1 MSQIAFSNRVNLK
14 YPLYTLIF
22 CLLIQANVAAQ
33 SSDLT
38 AIYAGQDETVSHLL
52 FTDDG
57 SGFSMSEAFHA
68 RNIDLNETYPHLTVS
83 GDFTGDGLD
92 EIALFE
98 DLLYT
103 PNMNPDFTSAV
114 VHVSRSQGNRFLPS
128 GSWFSIPD
136 SDLSFDH
143 VDFTVAGDYNTDG
156 FCDIALYYNDP
167 SSELLTIYVLQ
178 SDGSGFSDPI
188 VWYTCDR
195 SDFNFTALKFACP
208 GDFND
213 NENPDIAVF
222 YNYFGTAP
230 ETKQSVFIF
239 ESDGSAFSLLPVA
252 YDASKASYDFTN
264 MKFALPGDYNLDG
277 SSDMAVLHE
286 DPLDQDLIIT
296 VFEGSASGQ
305 LSPMDYNSFTDTE
318 PILTNVLH
326 AEAGDFTGDRAT
338 DLALFYDNT
347 DTGNQEILV
356 MESEISSFKT
366 PEIAYTAEA
375 GMLSMADITTVQSGS
390 FYHQPVVSVT
400 SWKDDSQ
407 GAISFTFDDGYKG
420 AFEHGGAELEAAGL
434 KGTFYI
440 FTDTSAI
447 YDGELASTSLVREY
461 KDKGHEVGSH
471 TANHANLGFLTE
483 SGDVDSLSQVLS
495 SSVELLNERF
505 DQYTTSMSIPFGSFR
520 YETLEYISQYF
531 YTARSSQFG
540 FNLATPYDF
549 FALKSWPIL
558 STTSPAYVDNLLA
571 IAETYGTYLPLMYHD
586 MLDEPFDEGSLIY
599 TYSRE
604 LFRETV
610 QDALNRELWIDT
622 HERIYKYIRQRNA
635 LKIKNLESGEMDS
648 QPGHLSFEADD
659 GLVDSIFNVEL
670 TLRVALPASWME
682 DTVTVGPEGEM
693 NYMKVKEDS
702 LGRFIHYD
710 CLPQA
715 GVSINVY
722 DGLWIG
728 TGLQD
733 RTTHPTLVKM
743 VAAPNPFHHE
753 TLITVTES
761 SNADAFLIIRD
772 MHGRIVQEI
781 REHTYQ
787 SYSFSRASLPPG
799 IYIVQLIDSGMQ
811 IASLKIMA
819 L

>member
-1 MSQIAFSNRVNLK
+1 MN
-14 YPLYTLIF
+14 
-22 CLLIQANVAAQ
+22 QANVVAQ
-33 SSDLT
+33 STDLA
-38 AIYAGQDETVSHLL
+38 AIYAGHDETVSHLL

-57 SGFSMSEAFHA
+57 SGFSMSEGFHA
-68 RNIDLNETYPHLTVS
+68 RSFDLAESLPHLTVS

-103 PNMNPDFTSAV
+103 PNMNPDFTCSV
-114 VHVSRSQGNRFLPS
+114 VQVSRSRGNRFLPS

-136 SDLSFDH
+136 TDLSFDY
-143 VDFTVAGDYNTDG
+143 VDFTVAGDYNLDG
-156 FCDIALYYNDP
+156 FCDIVLYYNDP
-167 SSELLTIYVLQ
+167 SSELLTIYLLQ

-195 SDFNFTALKFACP
+195 IDFNFTALKFACP

-213 NENPDIAVF
+213 NKKPDIAVF
-222 YNYFGTAP
+222 YNYFGSAP

-239 ESDGSAFSLLPVA
+239 ESNGSSFSLLPVA
-252 YDASKASYDFTN
+252 YDATKASYDFTN
-264 MKFALPGDYNLDG
+264 MRFALPGDYNLDG

-318 PILTNVLH
+318 PILTNVLR
-326 AEAGDFTGDRAT
+326 AEAGNFTGDTAR

-347 DTGNQEILV
+347 GTGSQEILV
-356 MESEISSFKT
+356 LESELSSFKA
-366 PEIAYTAEA
+366 PEIAYTVET
-375 GMLSMADITTVQSGS
+375 GTLLMADITTVQSGS
-390 FYHQPVVSVT
+390 FFHQPVLSVT
-400 SWKDDSQ
+400 TWKDDSQ
-407 GAISFTFDDGYKG
+407 GAVSFTFDDGYKG
-420 AFEHGGAELEAAGL
+420 SFEHGGAELEAAGL

-447 YDGELASTSLVREY
+447 YDGELASFNLVREY
-461 KDKGHEVGSH
+461 KDKGHEIASH
-471 TANHANLGFLTE
+471 TANHSNLGFLTE

-604 LFRETV
+604 LFSETV

-622 HERIYKYIRQRNA
+622 HERIYKYIRERNA
-635 LKIKNLESGEMDS
+635 LKIINLESGEMDS
-648 QPGHLSFEADD
+648 QPGHFSFEADD
-659 GLVDSIFNVEL
+659 ALSDSIFNVEL
-670 TLRVALPASWME
+670 TLRIALPASWME
-682 DTVTVGPEGEM
+682 DTVTVGPDGEM
-693 NYMKVKEDS
+693 NYIKVQEDS
-702 LGRFIHYD
+702 LGRFIHYNF
-710 CLPQA
+710 LPQA

-728 TGLQD
+728 TGLKD
-733 RTTHPTLVKM
+733 RISPPALVKM

-753 TLITVTES
+753 TLITVSES
-761 SNADAFLIIRD
+761 NIVDAVLIIRD
-772 MHGRIVQEI
+772 MHGRIVREI
-781 REHTYQ
+781 REHKDQTY
-787 SYSFSRASLPPG
+787 YLSRASLPPG
-799 IYIVQLIDSGMQ
+799 IYIAQLIESGIQ
-811 IASLKIMA
+811 ITSLKIMA
-819 L
+819 F

>member
-1 MSQIAFSNRVNLK
+1 MNHRSIVYILA
-14 YPLYTLIF
+14 F
-22 CLLIQANVAAQ
+22 CLALPAVSAAQ
-33 SSDLT
+33 STDLA
-38 AIYAGQDETVSHLL
+38 AIYAGHDETVSQLL

-57 SGFSMSEAFHA
+57 SGFSMTEAFQA
-68 RNIDLNETYPHLTVS
+68 RNADLNESHPHLTVS

-98 DLLYT
+98 DLLYK
-103 PNMNPDFTSAV
+103 PNMNPDFTCSV
-114 VHVSRSQGNRFLPS
+114 IQLSRSLGKSFLPS

-143 VDFTVAGDYNTDG
+143 VDFTVAGDYNLDG
-156 FCDIALYYNDP
+156 FCDIALLYNDHG
-167 SSELLTIYVLQ
+167 SELLTIYVLQ
-178 SDGSGFSDPI
+178 SDGSEFSDPI
-188 VWYTCDR
+188 AWYTCDR

-213 NENPDIAVF
+213 NDKPDIAVF

-239 ESDGSAFSLLPVA
+239 ESDGSAFSLMPVA
-252 YDASKASYDFTN
+252 YDATKTSYDFTN
-264 MKFALPGDYNLDG
+264 MKFAFPGDYNLDG

-318 PILTNVLH
+318 PILTSVLH
-326 AEAGDFTGDRAT
+326 AEAGNFSGDTAT

-347 DTGNQEILV
+347 GTGSQEILV
-356 MESEISSFKT
+356 LESELSSFKA

-375 GMLSMADITTVQSGS
+375 GTFLMSDIIAVQSGS
-390 FYHQPVVSVT
+390 FFHEPVVSVT
-400 SWKDDSQ
+400 TWKDDYQ
-407 GAISFTFDDGYKG
+407 GAVSFTFDDGYKG

-434 KGTFYI
+434 QGTFYI
-440 FTDTSAI
+440 FTDTSGI

-461 KDKGHEVGSH
+461 KDKGHEIASH

-483 SGDVDSLSQVLS
+483 SGDLDSLSQVLS

-505 DQYTTSMSIPFGSFR
+505 DQYTMSMSIPFGSFR
-520 YETLEYISQYF
+520 YETLDYISQYF
-531 YTARSSQFG
+531 YSARSSQFG

-549 FALKSWPIL
+549 YALKSWPIL
-558 STTSPAYVDNLLA
+558 STTSPVYVDNLLA
-571 IAETYGTYLPLMYHD
+571 IVETYGTYLPLMYHD
-586 MLDEPFDEGSLIY
+586 MLDEPFDVDSLIY

-622 HERIYKYIRQRNA
+622 HERIYKYIRERNA
-635 LKIKNLESGEMDS
+635 LKIFHLESDDMGA
-648 QPGHLSFEADD
+648 QPGHFSFEADD
-659 GLVDSIFNVEL
+659 GLVDSVFNVEL
-670 TLRVALPASWME
+670 TLKVSLPASWE
-682 DTVTVGPEGEM
+682 QDTVTVGPEGEM
-693 NYMKVKEDS
+693 KYMKVQEDS
-702 LGRFIHYD
+702 LGRFIHYN

-722 DGLWIG
+722 EGTWIG
-728 TGLQD
+728 TGWQD
-733 RTTHPTLVKM
+733 RIFHPASVQM

-753 TLITVTES
+753 TLITVSGS
-761 SNADAFLIIRD
+761 SAEDVCLIIRD

-781 REHTYQ
+781 REHTDKTYYL
-787 SYSFSRASLPPG
+787 SSASLPPG
-799 IYIVQLIDSGMQ
+799 IYIVQLIHSGMQ
-811 IASLKIMA
+811 IASLKIMS

>member
-1 MSQIAFSNRVNLK
+1 MNFK
-14 YPLYTLIF
+14 YPIYTLIF
-22 CLLIQANVAAQ
+22 CLLLPANVAAQ
-33 SSDLT
+33 SPDLA
-38 AIYAGQDETVSHLL
+38 AIYAGHDETVSHLL

-68 RNIDLNETYPHLTVS
+68 RNADLNESHPHLTVS

-103 PNMNPDFTSAV
+103 PNMNPEFTCSV
-114 VHVSRSQGNRFLPS
+114 VQVSRSKGNSFLPS

-136 SDLSFDH
+136 SDLSFDY
-143 VDFTVAGDYNTDG
+143 VDFTVAGDYNLDG
-156 FCDIALYYNDP
+156 FCDIALFYNDH

-195 SDFNFTALKFACP
+195 NDFNFTALKFACP

-213 NENPDIAVF
+213 NEEPDIAVF

-252 YDASKASYDFTN
+252 YDATKASYDFTN
-264 MKFALPGDYNLDG
+264 MKFALQGDYNLDG

-296 VFEGSASGQ
+296 VFEGSTAGQ

-318 PILTNVLH
+318 PLLTDVLH
-326 AEAGDFTGDRAT
+326 AEAGNFTGDTAT
-338 DLALFYDNT
+338 DLALFYDNAG
-347 DTGNQEILV
+347 TGSQEILV
-356 MESEISSFKT
+356 LESELGSFKA
-366 PEIAYTAEA
+366 PEIAYTDEA
-375 GMLSMADITTVQSGS
+375 GTLLMADITAVQSGS
-390 FYHQPVVSVT
+390 FFHLPVVSVT
-400 SWKDDSQ
+400 TWKNDSK
-407 GAISFTFDDGYKG
+407 GAVSFTFDDGYKG
-420 AFEHGGAELEAAGL
+420 AFENGGAELESAGM

-440 FTDTSAI
+440 FTDTSVI

-461 KDKGHEVGSH
+461 KDKGHQIASH
-471 TANHANLGFLTE
+471 TANHANLGFITA
-483 SGDVDSLSQVLS
+483 SGDVDSLVQVLS

-505 DQYTTSMSIPFGSFR
+505 DQYTTSLSIPFGSFR
-520 YETLEYISQYF
+520 YETLAYISQYF

-558 STTSPAYVDNLLA
+558 STTSTAFVDNLLA

-586 MLDEPFDEGSLIY
+586 MLDEPFDEDILIY

-604 LFRETV
+604 LFSETV
-610 QDALNRELWIDT
+610 LDALNRELWIDT
-622 HERIYKYIRQRNA
+622 HERIYKYIRERNA
-635 LKIKNLESGEMDS
+635 LKIFQLEGDNMDA
-648 QPGHLSFEADD
+648 QPGHFSFEADD

-670 TLRVALPASWME
+670 TLKVSLPANWME
-682 DTVTVGPEGEM
+682 DTVTVGPQGEM
-693 NYMKVKEDS
+693 DYMKVQEDS
-702 LGRFIHYD
+702 LGRFIHYN

-722 DGLWIG
+722 DGKWIG

-733 RTTHPTLVKM
+733 RISHPAVVKL
-743 VAAPNPFHHE
+743 VAAPNPFLHE
-753 TLITVTES
+753 TLITVTGNGNTS
-761 SNADAFLIIRD
+761 GYLVVMDI
-772 MHGRIVQEI
+772 HGRIVQEI
-781 REHTYQ
+781 REHTGATY
-787 SYSFSRASLPPG
+787 YLPRADLSPG
-799 IYIVQLIDSGMQ
+799 IYIIQLVDSGKQ
-811 IASLKIMA
+811 LASLKLMA

>member
-1 MSQIAFSNRVNLK
+1 VNHRSIVYILA
-14 YPLYTLIF
+14 F
-22 CLLIQANVAAQ
+22 CLALPAVSAAQ
-33 SSDLT
+33 STDLA
-38 AIYAGQDETVSHLL
+38 AIYAGHDETVSQLL

-57 SGFSMSEAFHA
+57 SGFSMTEAFQA
-68 RNIDLNETYPHLTVS
+68 RNADLNESHPHLTVS

-98 DLLYT
+98 DLLYK
-103 PNMNPDFTSAV
+103 PNMNPDFTCSV
-114 VHVSRSQGNRFLPS
+114 IQLSRSLGKSFLPS

-143 VDFTVAGDYNTDG
+143 VDFTVAGDYNLDG
-156 FCDIALYYNDP
+156 FCDIALLYNDHG
-167 SSELLTIYVLQ
+167 SELLTIYVLQ
-178 SDGSGFSDPI
+178 SDGSEFSDPI
-188 VWYTCDR
+188 AWYTCDR

-213 NENPDIAVF
+213 NDKPDIAVF

-239 ESDGSAFSLLPVA
+239 ESDGSAFSLMPVA
-252 YDASKASYDFTN
+252 YDATKTSYDFTN
-264 MKFALPGDYNLDG
+264 MKFAFPGDYNLDG

-318 PILTNVLH
+318 PILTSVLH
-326 AEAGDFTGDRAT
+326 AEAGNFSGDTAT

-347 DTGNQEILV
+347 GTGSQEILV
-356 MESEISSFKT
+356 LESELSSFKA

-375 GMLSMADITTVQSGS
+375 GTFLMSDIIAVQSGS
-390 FYHQPVVSVT
+390 FFHEPVVSVT
-400 SWKDDSQ
+400 TWKDDYQ
-407 GAISFTFDDGYKG
+407 GAVSFTFDDGYKG

-434 KGTFYI
+434 QGTFYI
-440 FTDTSAI
+440 FTDTSGI

-461 KDKGHEVGSH
+461 KDKGHEIASH

-483 SGDVDSLSQVLS
+483 SGDLDSLSQVLS

-505 DQYTTSMSIPFGSFR
+505 DQYTMSMSIPFGSFR
-520 YETLEYISQYF
+520 YETLDYISQYF
-531 YTARSSQFG
+531 YSARSSQFG

-549 FALKSWPIL
+549 YALKSWPIL
-558 STTSPAYVDNLLA
+558 STTSPVYVDNLLA
-571 IAETYGTYLPLMYHD
+571 IVETYGTYLPLMYHD
-586 MLDEPFDEGSLIY
+586 MLDEPFDVDSLIY

-622 HERIYKYIRQRNA
+622 HERIYKYIRERNA
-635 LKIKNLESGEMDS
+635 LKIFHLESDDMGA
-648 QPGHLSFEADD
+648 QPGHFSFEADD
-659 GLVDSIFNVEL
+659 GLVDSVFNVEL
-670 TLRVALPASWME
+670 TLKVSLPASWE
-682 DTVTVGPEGEM
+682 QDTVTVGPEGEM
-693 NYMKVKEDS
+693 KYMKVQEDS
-702 LGRFIHYD
+702 LGRFIHYN

-722 DGLWIG
+722 EGTWIG
-728 TGLQD
+728 TGWQD
-733 RTTHPTLVKM
+733 RIFHPASVQM

-753 TLITVTES
+753 TLITVSGS
-761 SNADAFLIIRD
+761 SAEDVCLIIRD

-781 REHTYQ
+781 REHTDKTYYL
-787 SYSFSRASLPPG
+787 SSASLPPG
-799 IYIVQLIDSGMQ
+799 IYIVQLIHSGMQ
-811 IASLKIMA
+811 IASLKIMS

>member
-1 MSQIAFSNRVNLK
+1 M
-14 YPLYTLIF
+14 
-22 CLLIQANVAAQ
+22 IQVNVAAQ
-33 SSDLT
+33 LTDL
-38 AIYAGQDETVSHLL
+38 AVIYAGHDETVSQLL

-57 SGFSMSEAFHA
+57 SGFSMTEAFQA
-68 RNIDLNETYPHLTVS
+68 RNADLYESHPHLTVS

-103 PNMNPDFTSAV
+103 PNMNPDFTSSV
-114 VHVSRSQGNRFLPS
+114 IHLSRSLGNRFLPS

-136 SDLSFDH
+136 SDLSFDY
-143 VDFTVAGDYNTDG
+143 VDFSVAGDYNLDG
-156 FCDIALYYNDP
+156 FCDIALLYNDH

-188 VWYTCDR
+188 AWYTCDR
-195 SDFNFTALKFACP
+195 SDFNFTALKFACS

-213 NENPDIAVF
+213 NDKPDIAVF

-252 YDASKASYDFTN
+252 YDATKASYDFTN
-264 MKFALPGDYNLDG
+264 MKFAIPGDYNLDG

-305 LSPMDYNSFTDTE
+305 LSPTDYNSFTDTE

-326 AEAGDFTGDRAT
+326 AEAGNFSGDTAR
-338 DLALFYDNT
+338 DLALFHDNT
-347 DTGNQEILV
+347 GAGSQEILV
-356 MESEISSFKT
+356 LESEHSSFKT
-366 PEIAYTAEA
+366 PEIVYTAEA
-375 GMLSMADITTVQSGS
+375 GGFLISDIIAVQSGS
-390 FYHQPVVSVT
+390 FFHEPLVSVT
-400 SWKDDSQ
+400 SWKDDYQ
-407 GAISFTFDDGYKG
+407 GAVSFTFDDGYKG

-440 FTDTSAI
+440 FTDTSSI

-461 KDKGHEVGSH
+461 KDKGHEIASH

-483 SGDVDSLSQVLS
+483 SGDVDSLSKVLS

-505 DQYTTSMSIPFGSFR
+505 DQYTMSMSIPFGSFR
-520 YETLEYISQYF
+520 YETLDYISQYF
-531 YTARSSQFG
+531 YSARSSQFG

-549 FALKSWPIL
+549 YALKSWPIL

-586 MLDEPFDEGSLIY
+586 MLDEPFDEDSLIY
-599 TYSRE
+599 TYRRE
-604 LFRETV
+604 LFSETV
-610 QDALNRELWIDT
+610 QDALSRGLWIDT
-622 HERIYKYIRQRNA
+622 HERIYKYIRERNA
-635 LKIKNLESGEMDS
+635 LKIYHLESDEMGA
-648 QPGHLSFEADD
+648 QTGHFSFEADD
-659 GLVDSIFNVEL
+659 GLVDSVFNVEL
-670 TLRVALPASWME
+670 TLKISLPFSWE
-682 DTVTVGPEGEM
+682 GDSVTVGPEGEM
-693 NYMKVKEDS
+693 EYMKAQEDS
-702 LGRFIHYD
+702 LGRFIHYN

-722 DGLWIG
+722 EGIWIG
-728 TGLQD
+728 TGMQD
-733 RTTHPTLVKM
+733 RISHPAIVQM
-743 VAAPNPFHHE
+743 VAAPNPFHHQ
-753 TLITVTES
+753 TLITVSES
-761 SNADAFLIIRD
+761 SSADAYLIIRD
-772 MHGRIVQEI
+772 MHGRIVREI
-781 REHTYQ
+781 REHTNK
-787 SYSFSRASLPPG
+787 SYYLSGASLSPG
-799 IYIVQLIDSGMQ
+799 VYIAQLLDSGTQ
-811 IASLKIMA
+811 IASLKIMVF
-819 L
+819 

>member
-1 MSQIAFSNRVNLK
+1 MNQRI
-14 YPLYTLIF
+14 LIYILAF
-22 CLLIQANVAAQ
+22 CLALPAVSAAQ
-33 SSDLT
+33 STDLA
-38 AIYAGQDETVSHLL
+38 AIYVGHDETVSHLL
-52 FTDDG
+52 FTDDA

-68 RNIDLNETYPHLTVS
+68 RNADLYESHPHLTVS

-103 PNMNPDFTSAV
+103 PNMNPAFTCSV
-114 VHVSRSQGNRFLPS
+114 VQVSRSKGNRFLPS

-136 SDLSFDH
+136 SDLSFDY
-143 VDFTVAGDYNTDG
+143 VDFAVAGDYNLDG
-156 FCDIALYYNDP
+156 FCDIALYYNDH

-188 VWYTCDR
+188 VWYTCER
-195 SDFNFTALKFACP
+195 SDFDFTALKFACP

-213 NENPDIAVF
+213 NEKPDIAVF

-230 ETKQSVFIF
+230 ETKQSVFLF
-239 ESDGSAFSLLPVA
+239 ESEGSAFSLLPVA
-252 YDASKASYDFTN
+252 YDATKASYDFTN
-264 MKFALPGDYNLDG
+264 MKFAFPGDYNLDG

-286 DPLDQDLIIT
+286 NPLDQDLIIT
-296 VFEGSASGQ
+296 VFEGSTAGQ

-318 PILTNVLH
+318 PLLTSVLH
-326 AEAGDFTGDRAT
+326 AEAGNFAGDTAT
-338 DLALFYDNT
+338 DLALFYDNAG
-347 DTGNQEILV
+347 TGSQEILV
-356 MESEISSFKT
+356 LESELSSFKA
-366 PEIAYTAEA
+366 PEMAYTAEA
-375 GMLSMADITTVQSGS
+375 GTLLMADIIAVQSGS
-390 FYHQPVVSVT
+390 FFHQPVLSVT
-400 SWKDDSQ
+400 TWKYDSQ
-407 GAISFTFDDGYKG
+407 GAVSFTFDDGYRG
-420 AFEHGGAELEAAGL
+420 AFEHGAAELEAAGL

-447 YDGELASTSLVREY
+447 YDGELASTNLVREY
-461 KDKGHEVGSH
+461 KDKGHEIGSH
-471 TANHANLGFLTE
+471 TPNHANLGFLTE
-483 SGDVDSLSQVLS
+483 SGDLDSLTQLLS

-586 MLDEPFDEGSLIY
+586 MLDEPFDEESLIY

-622 HERIYKYIRQRNA
+622 HERIYKYIRERNA
-635 LKIKNLESGEMDS
+635 LKFFQLETDDMGA
-648 QPGHLSFEADD
+648 QPGHFSFEVDD

-682 DTVTVGPEGEM
+682 DTVTVGPQGEM
-693 NYMKVKEDS
+693 DYMKVQEDS
-702 LGRFIHYD
+702 LGRFIHYN

-715 GVSINVY
+715 GVSINVT
-722 DGLWIG
+722 DGKLIG

-733 RTTHPTLVKM
+733 RISHPVVVKLE
-743 VAAPNPFHHE
+743 AAPNPFHHE
-753 TLITVTES
+753 TIITVSES
-761 SNADAFLIIRD
+761 INADVFLIIRD

-781 REHTYQ
+781 REHTYKT
-787 SYSFSRASLPPG
+787 YYLSRASLSPG
-799 IYIVQLIDSGMQ
+799 IYIIQLMDSGMP

>member
-1 MSQIAFSNRVNLK
+1 VNHRN
-14 YPLYTLIF
+14 LIYILAF
-22 CLLIQANVAAQ
+22 CLALPAVSAAQ
-33 SSDLT
+33 STDLA
-38 AIYAGQDETVSHLL
+38 AIYAGHDETVSHLL
-52 FTDDG
+52 FTDDA
-57 SGFSMSEAFHA
+57 SGFSMSEAFHV
-68 RNIDLNETYPHLTVS
+68 RNADLYESHPHLTVS

-92 EIALFE
+92 EIAQFE

-103 PNMNPDFTSAV
+103 PNMNPEFTCSV
-114 VHVSRSQGNRFLPS
+114 VQVSRSKGNRFLPS
-128 GSWFSIPD
+128 GSWFSIQD

-143 VDFTVAGDYNTDG
+143 VDFTVAGDYNLDG
-156 FCDIALYYNDP
+156 FCDIALYYNDH

-195 SDFNFTALKFACP
+195 SDFNFTAMKFACP

-213 NENPDIAVF
+213 NEKPDIAVF

-230 ETKQSVFIF
+230 DTRQSVFIF

-252 YDASKASYDFTN
+252 YDATKASYDFTN
-264 MKFALPGDYNLDG
+264 MKFAFPGDYNLDG

-296 VFEGSASGQ
+296 VFEGSAGGQ

-318 PILTNVLH
+318 PLLTNVLH
-326 AEAGDFTGDRAT
+326 AETGNFTGDTAT
-338 DLALFYDNT
+338 DLALFYDNAG
-347 DTGNQEILV
+347 TGSQEILV
-356 MESEISSFKT
+356 MESELSSFKA

-375 GMLSMADITTVQSGS
+375 GTLLMAEIIAVQSGS
-390 FYHQPVVSVT
+390 FFHQPMLSVT
-400 SWKDDSQ
+400 TWKDDRK
-407 GAISFTFDDGYKG
+407 GAVSFTFDDGYRG
-420 AFEHGGAELEAAGL
+420 AFEHGAAELEAAGL

-440 FTDTSAI
+440 FTDTSSI

-461 KDKGHEVGSH
+461 KDKGHEIGSH
-471 TANHANLGFLTE
+471 TTNHANLGFLTE
-483 SGDVDSLSQVLS
+483 SGDVDSLTQVLS
-495 SSVELLNERF
+495 ASVDLLNERF
-505 DQYTTSMSIPFGSFR
+505 DQYTTSMAIPFGSFR
-520 YETLEYISQYF
+520 YETLDYISQYF
-531 YTARSSQFG
+531 YSARSSQHG

-549 FALKSWPIL
+549 YALKSWPIL
-558 STTSPAYVDNLLA
+558 STSSPAYVDNLLA

-586 MLDEPFDEGSLIY
+586 MLDEPFDEESLIY

-622 HERIYKYIRQRNA
+622 HERIYKYIRERNA
-635 LKIKNLESGEMDS
+635 LKIINLESGEMDS
-648 QPGHLSFEADD
+648 QPGHFSFEADD

-670 TLRVALPASWME
+670 TLRVALPANWMG
-682 DTVTVGPEGEM
+682 DTVTVGPQGEM
-693 NYMKVKEDS
+693 DYMKVQQDS
-702 LGRFIHYD
+702 LGRFIHYN

-733 RTTHPTLVKM
+733 RISHPAIVKL

-753 TLITVTES
+753 TLITVSES

-772 MHGRIVQEI
+772 MHGRIVKEI

-787 SYSFSRASLPPG
+787 TYYLSRDSLSPG

-811 IASLKIMA
+811 IASLKLMA